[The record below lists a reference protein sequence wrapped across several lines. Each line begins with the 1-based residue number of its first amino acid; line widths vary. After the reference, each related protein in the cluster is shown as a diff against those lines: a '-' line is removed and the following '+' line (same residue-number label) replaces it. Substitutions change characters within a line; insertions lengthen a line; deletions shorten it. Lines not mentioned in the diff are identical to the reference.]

1 MKQST
6 KLLSMIL
13 ALVMAFSC
21 MTVIGSATKEDVT
34 KDKMTYDSVD
44 DAILSA
50 EQAATVLFNYL
61 DASVMPDLGVKDLS
75 VLGTLDLTSIDN
87 AVSSIYNL
95 LNNGTVGFLAISVT
109 DLKNLTAGKDI
120 LKGVQRSGGDLNV
133 AYALFNYLGADG
145 TVKVVKKAPYG
156 LLTKNGISLGG
167 LNSIVKTFADLS
179 EINGILTDIN
189 GYVTKMVYDLLIH
202 GSYKEGYENNSY
214 PSAEDLGGTLP
225 AGLTTIDSIIDMA
238 VAGLLTSPQDYEW
251 DEVTPT
257 LKNWDMNSYVMP
269 TFANKYTAATAATYL
284 SLSDPSNS
292 IFALL
297 DKVAPYAI
305 YDLGINPLNNNLK
318 KALFDAVE
326 ADAKEID
333 ISKVPADAKTAF
345 EADKE
350 DGTESYITYISYD
363 KIFKSSDGEWYYTTL
378 KNSEKI
384 GSNGEPETDKDG
396 NVVIEK
402 VRKYY
407 RINTASANSF
417 FDLINWDWNI
427 TAPNPAVEGSAT
439 GAINELDYAALI
451 RQYGSITQ
459 ALNHLVYIVA
469 ENALSDYAGKYFNKV
484 VYGNENAGN
493 PIWKDGATSAPE
505 DNSTVFLKNVERI
518 VKFLLAEYAD
528 KIFGEDSPYVDWEY
542 SDVENMTLVE
552 LIAHIGPT
560 FFEDAMPQLIM
571 PKDEN
576 GLVAFHDGVQ
586 ILEFGAIVIREFM
599 TEITPDVNYDAQI
612 FAAGTLTSA
621 DGRQFASHSADE
633 WFDLILNMGMDIAY
647 TYLNQITNFNK
658 AIPTQTITAER
669 WQGMLDEAIL
679 WAVGYVSSADG
690 ANGVLK
696 GISKNEV
703 EKVPGPLNKLS
714 YILNTI
720 LPLGF
725 VNGCT
730 TEAYDLDVEVLFN
743 KIKDLFQ
750 NFNLDT
756 IVSLFG
762 RNTDAKTNIL
772 NKGDVVTTLLDVV
785 DNILALVLR
794 AQLLGTHESVNALL
808 QSANLST
815 VIANL
820 LYQLKASAP
829 ALLTSALPVVCKL
842 IPDLGGE
849 QELGEPSIALG
860 HTVNL
865 SNGAAN
871 GNTFKIT
878 NGSTGLW
885 RGYKDASGNTLKD
898 THYSIRIKSVSAYNF
913 DGSASPYITSISL
926 DKTELGYSE
935 AATVTYN
942 AANVTQEMVGA
953 LVRFDVVYSIL
964 DEDGNALAGK
974 EFTKSQYVWMNY
986 NGSTDE
992 DNTETN
998 AFNKNKTRMGTR
1010 NLQYI
1015 DINNIE
1021 SDLENT
1027 GAVFLVHEGD
1037 GQLRNY
1043 AISGTTTYGITPG
1056 STTICDENGNPV
1068 DTSKDYL
1075 GNNTNRDF
1083 PRIYIFKNDIN
1094 KCRKGGKEED
1104 GDKYLNVSGASFDE
1118 AAWKASNPQEG
1129 GTIEIPFHFYA
1140 ERWNLFGSK
1149 KTDTY
1154 QGDANLTIKYYNSA
1168 NVKLLTDLVNEEAKI
1183 GRVKAEYHTD
1193 DATYYADRLLRTSE
1207 VSKDLLKETTST
1219 ATAWIDDDENVYA
1232 ESQVTNIVTTNYKVN
1247 GKDTGIVESVTGT
1260 VVSGDTKI
1268 AVKKVTTLNG
1278 KEVWERYLSDL
1289 EIGMRGA
1296 WQGKWNNDS
1305 LFNQGTLYK
1314 NLYIS
1319 TTEVQFL
1326 KLTDLELAAAGT
1338 GTLDTAVDALEA
1350 QLDAVEAQY
1359 SDTQD
1364 YTDYMMYR
1372 WNRYNSVREDARSIV
1387 DKKKAAAP
1395 SVPDSKFF
1403 PYSSVTETEIM
1414 GILSNSDNAGII
1426 GSYVD
1431 SDGGSFIS
1439 ALLEDYTADEMLV
1452 RNKELENA
1460 KSRYANVTALDVA
1473 QASNLLSRIPAR
1485 LIARYSD
1492 ASGKKTVVKT
1502 HLANEIASA
1511 NAMIGKVNVDEFG
1524 DPKYTDRSW
1533 NIYIKALEAAEAL
1546 NADANATQM
1555 QIFDTKWAL
1564 LIARNGLVLLAD
1576 EADYSELEELIAQAN
1591 NALAHQDLYEN
1602 TAKDFGAVLAEL
1614 GFGYDAEGEAIQVAL
1629 ANGDKVNLFPGSAEE
1644 VNHNG
1649 YDWTDQKKIDRAATA
1664 LKEALAK
1671 LKFKGS
1677 NVGFADGSDTVK
1689 DIVLVEADEKAG
1701 VEEVKL
1707 SSVAKIGAKLDAAA
1721 VKALFTATGSEDAIV
1736 SADVNYSA
1744 AQYDIDGF
1752 VGTNATITYYKTI
1765 DSVKVPVA
1773 TIKLVVEGDV
1783 NGDGVVNVL
1792 DASIVQV
1799 VSTEHAEL
1807 EGAYLVAGNMLGDIK
1822 AGIDRDDY
1830 IQVVNKALA

>member
-21 MTVIGSATKEDVT
+21 MTVIGSAVKEDVT

-61 DASVMPDLGVKDLS
+61 DASVMPGLGVMDLS
-75 VLGTLDLTSIDN
+75 VLGELDLTSIDS

-95 LNNGTVGFLAISVT
+95 LNNSTVGFLAVSVT
-109 DLKNLTAGKDI
+109 DLKNLTAGKNL

-156 LLTKNGISLGG
+156 LLTNNGISLGSL
-167 LNSIVKTFADLS
+167 LNGIVKSFADIS

-225 AGLTTIDSIIDMA
+225 AGLTTVDSIIDMA
-238 VAGLLTSPQDYEW
+238 LAGLLTSPQDYEW

-257 LKNWDMNSYVMP
+257 LKNWDMDSYVMP
-269 TFANKYTAATAATYL
+269 TFAKKYTAATAASYL
-284 SLSDPSNS
+284 SLSDSNNS

-333 ISKVPADAKTAF
+333 VSKVPTDAKTAF

-427 TAPNPAVEGSAT
+427 TAPNPVDGTAT
-439 GAINELDYAALI
+439 GAINEIDYAGI
-451 RQYGSITQ
+451 ISQYGSITQ
-459 ALNHLVYIVA
+459 ALNHLVYIVS
-469 ENALSDYAGKYFNKV
+469 ENALSDYAREYFNEV
-484 VYGNENAGN
+484 VYGDAKAGN
-493 PIWKDGATSAPE
+493 PIWKDGATSATE
-505 DNSTVFLKNVERI
+505 GNSTVFLKNIERI

-528 KIFGEDSPYVDWEY
+528 KIFGEDSPYVAWEY
-542 SDVENMTLVE
+542 SDVQNMTLVE

-621 DGRQFASHSADE
+621 GGRQFASHSADE
-633 WFDLILNMGMDIAY
+633 WFNLILNMGMDIAY
-647 TYLNQITNFNK
+647 TYLNQITNFNT
-658 AIPTQTITAER
+658 AIPAQEITETR
-669 WQGMLDEAIL
+669 WQDMLDKAIL
-679 WAVGYVSSADG
+679 WAVGYVSSEDG

-703 EKVPGPLNKLS
+703 NAISGPLNKLS
-714 YILNTI
+714 YIFNTI

-730 TEAYDLDVEVLFN
+730 TQAYDLDVQVLFN
-743 KIKDLFQ
+743 KVKDLVQ

-762 RNTDAKTNIL
+762 RNTDANTYNIL
-772 NKGDVVTTLLDVV
+772 NKGDIVTTLLDVV

-849 QELGEPSIALG
+849 QELGEPNIGIG

-865 SNGAAN
+865 NNGVSPTDKDTGAVKT
-871 GNTFKIT
+871 TFKIT

-885 RGYKDASGNTLKD
+885 RGYKDASGNTQKD
-898 THYSIRIKSVSAYNF
+898 NHYSIKIKSVTAHNF
-913 DGSASPYITSISL
+913 NGTNSDYITSLSL
-926 DKTELGYSE
+926 DKDTLNYSE
-935 AATVTYN
+935 SATVTYN
-942 AANVTQEMVGA
+942 VANVTQEMVGA
-953 LVRFDVVYSIL
+953 LVRFDVVYNIL
-964 DEDGNALAGK
+964 DEDGNVLAGK
-974 EFTKSQYVWMNY
+974 DFTKSQYVWMNY

-992 DNTETN
+992 
-998 AFNKNKTRMGTR
+998 GTDVMVYNGESGGYI
-1010 NLQYI
+1010 NLQMGVNTPQYV
-1015 DINNIE
+1015 DLDNIE
-1021 SDLENT
+1021 SSIESKAPAFIYFHTNGF
-1027 GAVFLVHEGD
+1027 GAKLTAYNVTATPFD
-1037 GQLRNY
+1037 
-1043 AISGTTTYGITPG
+1043 GITPG
-1056 STTICDENGNPV
+1056 TADKGSSDQLGAGTERKFPNILLF
-1068 DTSKDYL
+1068 KDGTYA
-1075 GNNTNRDF
+1075 
-1083 PRIYIFKNDIN
+1083 
-1094 KCRKGGKEED
+1094 CEGGKKE
-1104 GDKYLNVSGASFDE
+1104 GDRSITVTGASFNRAAWE
-1118 AAWKASNPQEG
+1118 AANKKEG
-1129 GTIEIPFHFYA
+1129 DTSTSTVSFDCTA
-1140 ERWNLFGSK
+1140 KKQRTGSK
-1149 KTDTY
+1149 EVTF
-1154 QGDANLTIKYYNSA
+1154 KYYSSA
-1168 NVKLLTDLVNEEAKI
+1168 NVNLLTNLVNKEANI
-1183 GRVKAEYHTD
+1183 GRVAAEYHTD
-1193 DATYYADRLLRTSE
+1193 DAIYYADRLLRTTE
-1207 VSKDLLKETTST
+1207 VSKDLLKETASVK
-1219 ATAWIDDDENVYA
+1219 TAWIDDDKNVYA
-1232 ESQVTNIVTTNYKVN
+1232 ESEVTNKKTTNYKVD
-1247 GKDTGIVESVTGT
+1247 GKDTGIAESVTGT
-1260 VVSGDTKI
+1260 VVKGDTKI
-1268 AVKKVTTLNG
+1268 AVKKVTELNG
-1278 KEVWERYLSDL
+1278 KEVWDRYLSDL

-1326 KLTDLELAAAGT
+1326 KLTDLELAAAGA

-1372 WNRYNSVREDARSIV
+1372 WNRYNSVRKDARSIV

-1395 SVPDSKFF
+1395 STPDSKFF

-1414 GILSNSDNAGII
+1414 GILSNSENASII

-1431 SDGGSFIS
+1431 SNGVNFIS
-1439 ALLEDYTADEMLV
+1439 ALLEDYTAEEMLV
-1452 RNKELENA
+1452 RNKELANA

-1473 QASNLLSRIPAR
+1473 QASNLLNRIPAR

-1524 DPKYTDRSW
+1524 EPKYTDRSW

-1807 EGAYLVAGNMLGDIK
+1807 EGAYLVAGNMVGDIK
-1822 AGIDRDDY
+1822 AGIDSADY
-1830 IQVVNKALA
+1830 REVVNKALA

>member
-13 ALVMAFSC
+13 ALIMAFSC

-61 DASVMPDLGVKDLS
+61 DASVMPGLGTVDLS
-75 VLGTLDLTSIDN
+75 VLGELNLTSIDN

-95 LNNGTVGFLAISVT
+95 LNNGTVGFLAVSVT
-109 DLKNLTAGKDI
+109 DLKNLTAGKNL

-156 LLTKNGISLGG
+156 LLTSNGISLGSL
-167 LNSIVKTFADLS
+167 LNGIVKSFADIS

-189 GYVTKMVYDLLIH
+189 GYVTKMVYDMLIH

-269 TFANKYTAATAATYL
+269 TFANNYTAADAATYL
-284 SLSDPSNS
+284 SLSNPSNS

-326 ADAKEID
+326 AETKEID

-427 TAPNPAVEGSAT
+427 TAPNPVNGTAT
-439 GAINELDYAALI
+439 GAINELDYAGLI
-451 RQYGSITQ
+451 SQYGSITQ

-469 ENALSDYAGKYFNKV
+469 ENALSDYAGKYFNEV
-484 VYGNENAGN
+484 VYGDAEAGN
-493 PIWKDGATSAPE
+493 PIWKDGATSAAE
-505 DNSTVFLKNVERI
+505 GNSTVFLKNVERI

-528 KIFGEDSPYVDWEY
+528 KIFGEDSPYVAWEY

-621 DGRQFASHSADE
+621 GGRQFASHSADE

-647 TYLNQITNFNK
+647 TYLNQITNFNT
-658 AIPTQTITAER
+658 AIPAQEITATR
-669 WQGMLDEAIL
+669 WQGMLDNAIL

-703 EKVPGPLNKLS
+703 SAITGPLNKLS

-720 LPLGF
+720 LPLEF

-730 TEAYDLDVEVLFN
+730 TAAYDLDVEVLFN
-743 KIKDLFQ
+743 KVKDLFQ

-762 RNTDAKTNIL
+762 RNTDPNTYNIL
-772 NKGDVVTTLLDVV
+772 NTGDVVTTLLDVV

-808 QSANLST
+808 QSDNLST

-820 LYQLKASAP
+820 LNQLEASAP

-849 QELGEPSIALG
+849 QELGEPSIGLRT
-860 HTVNL
+860 TVGLN
-865 SNGAAN
+865 NGASPTDKDTGAVKT
-871 GNTFKIT
+871 TFMIT

-885 RGYKDASGNTLKD
+885 RGYKDASGNTQND
-898 THYSIRIKSVSAYNF
+898 NHYKYQITDVKAYNY
-913 DGSASPYITSISL
+913 DGSASPYITNITLSAKEL
-926 DKTELGYSE
+926 DYSQ
-935 AATVTYN
+935 AATVTYTV
-942 AANVTQEMVGA
+942 ANVTDPGVI
-953 LVRFDVVYSIL
+953 VRFDVSYKVL
-964 DEDGNALAGK
+964 DEDGNALANKTFVKSSYAWLSYYESSDEGTRT
-974 EFTKSQYVWMNY
+974 FLFDGSNWAGDNLRFGTKSPQYL
-986 NGSTDE
+986 D
-992 DNTETN
+992 
-998 AFNKNKTRMGTR
+998 
-1010 NLQYI
+1010 I
-1015 DINNIE
+1015 DNIE
-1021 SDLENT
+1021 SDIENT
-1027 GAVFLVHEGD
+1027 APAFILFDNPTKRLNGYNVTATPFD
-1037 GQLRNY
+1037 
-1043 AISGTTTYGITPG
+1043 GITPG
-1056 STTICDENGNPV
+1056 TADKGS
-1068 DTSKDYL
+1068 SDYL
-1075 GNNTNRDF
+1075 GSGTKREF
-1083 PRIYIFKNDIN
+1083 PNIYLFKDGTYV
-1094 KCRKGGKEED
+1094 CEGGKTE
-1104 GDKYLNVSGASFDE
+1104 GDRSITVTGASFNRAAWE
-1118 AAWKASNPQEG
+1118 AANRKEGNETKTSVTITCKPGSNTE
-1129 GTIEIPFHFYA
+1129 T
-1140 ERWNLFGSK
+1140 
-1149 KTDTY
+1149 KT
-1154 QGDANLTIKYYNSA
+1154 GDVIIKYYSSVNAS
-1168 NVKLLTDLVNEEAKI
+1168 KLLSLVNDEAKI
-1183 GRVKAEYHTD
+1183 QRTTDMYHNDNT
-1193 DATYYADRLLRTSE
+1193 TYYADRLLRTTE
-1207 VSKDLLKETTST
+1207 VSEDLLKETTST
-1219 ATAWIDDDENVYA
+1219 GTAWIDDDKNVYA

-1247 GKDTGIVESVTGT
+1247 GKDTGIVESETGT

-1278 KEVWERYLSDL
+1278 ADVWNRYRANL

-1296 WQGKWNNDS
+1296 WQIKWRTES
-1305 LFNQGTLYK
+1305 LFNQGELYK

-1319 TTEVQFL
+1319 ATEVQFL
-1326 KLTDLELAAAGT
+1326 KLTDLELAATGGAG
-1338 GTLDTAVDALEA
+1338 LDSAVDALEA

-1372 WNRYNSVREDARSIV
+1372 WNRYNTVREDARSIV

-1395 SVPDSKFF
+1395 SAPDSKFF
-1403 PYSSVTETEIM
+1403 PYSGVTETEIK
-1414 GILSNSDNAGII
+1414 GILSNSANAGII
-1426 GSYVD
+1426 GSYVGGTD
-1431 SDGGSFIS
+1431 DGNFIS
-1439 ALLEDYTADEMLV
+1439 ALLEDYTAEEMLV

-1460 KSRYANVTALDVA
+1460 KSRYANVSALDVA
-1473 QASNLLSRIPAR
+1473 QASNLLNRIPAR
-1485 LIARYSD
+1485 LIVRYKD
-1492 ASGKKTVVKT
+1492 ASGNKTVVKT

-1533 NIYIKALEAAEAL
+1533 SRYEKALAAAEAL
-1546 NADANATQM
+1546 NADAKATQM
-1555 QIFDTKWAL
+1555 QIFDTKWEL

-1576 EADYSELEELIAQAN
+1576 EADYSELEELIAQAK
-1591 NALAHQDLYEN
+1591 NALAHQDLYDN

-1614 GFGYDAEGEAIQVAL
+1614 GFGYDEEGEAIKVAL
-1629 ANGDKVNLFPGSAEE
+1629 ANGDKVDLFPGSAEE
-1644 VNHNG
+1644 VNHKG

-1671 LKFKGS
+1671 LKFKDS

-1701 VEEVKL
+1701 IEEVKL

-1744 AQYDIDGF
+1744 AQYDVDGF

-1765 DSVKVPVA
+1765 DEVKVPVA

-1807 EGAYLVAGNMLGDIK
+1807 EGAYLVAGNMVGDIT

-1830 IQVVNKALA
+1830 LQVVNKVLA

>member
-21 MTVIGSATKEDVT
+21 MTVIGSATKEEVT

-61 DASVMPDLGVKDLS
+61 DASVMPGLGTMDLS
-75 VLGTLDLTSIDN
+75 VLGELNLTSIDN

-95 LNNGTVGFLAISVT
+95 LNNGLLGIVRGDVAKLRSNR
-109 DLKNLTAGKDI
+109 NL
-120 LKGVQRSGGDLNV
+120 LNVQRSGGDLNV
-133 AYALFNYLGADG
+133 AYALFNYLGADD
-145 TVKVVKKAPYG
+145 TVAVVRKAPYG
-156 LLTKNGISLGG
+156 LLTKNGITLGSL
-167 LNSIVKTFADLS
+167 LNGIVKGFVDIS

-225 AGLTTIDSIIDMA
+225 AGLTTVDSIIDMA
-238 VAGLLTSPQDYEW
+238 IAGLLTSPQDYEW
-251 DEVTPT
+251 DKVTPT
-257 LKNWDMNSYVMP
+257 VKNWDMKSYVMP
-269 TFANKYTAATAATYL
+269 TFAKKYTAATAASYL
-284 SLSDPSNS
+284 SLSDSNNS

-333 ISKVPADAKTAF
+333 VSKVPTDAKTAF

-427 TAPNPAVEGSAT
+427 TAPNPVDGTAT
-439 GAINELDYAALI
+439 GAINEIDYAGI
-451 RQYGSITQ
+451 ISQYGSITQ
-459 ALNHLVYIVA
+459 ALNHLVYIVS
-469 ENALSDYAGKYFNKV
+469 ENALSDYAEKYFNEV
-484 VYGNENAGN
+484 VYGNADAGN
-493 PIWKDGATSAPE
+493 PIWKDGATSATE
-505 DNSTVFLKNVERI
+505 GNSTVFLKNVERI

-528 KIFGEDSPYVDWEY
+528 KIFGEDSPYVAWEY
-542 SDVENMTLVE
+542 KDVQNMTLVE

-576 GLVAFHDGVQ
+576 GLVAFHPGVQ

-621 DGRQFASHSADE
+621 GGRQFATHSADE
-633 WFDLILNMGMDIAY
+633 WFNLILNMGMDIAY
-647 TYLNQITNFNK
+647 TYLNQITNFNT
-658 AIPTQTITAER
+658 AIPAQEITETR
-669 WQGMLDEAIL
+669 WQNMLDEAIL

-703 EKVPGPLNKLS
+703 EAISGPLNKLS
-714 YILNTI
+714 YIFNTI

-730 TEAYDLDVEVLFN
+730 TQAYDLDVQVLFN
-743 KIKDLFQ
+743 KVKDLVQ

-762 RNTDAKTNIL
+762 RNTDANTYNIL
-772 NKGDVVTTLLDVV
+772 NTGDVVTTLLDVV

-794 AQLLGTHESVNALL
+794 AQLLGTHESVNAVL
-808 QSANLST
+808 QSANLSQ

-849 QELGEPSIALG
+849 QELGEPSIGLRTTVAL
-860 HTVNL
+860 N
-865 SNGAAN
+865 NGASPTDGN
-871 GNTFKIT
+871 GAVKTTFMIT

-885 RGYKDASGNTLKD
+885 RGYKDASGKTQND
-898 THYSIRIKSVSAYNF
+898 NHYKYQITGVNAYNY
-913 DGSASPYITSISL
+913 DGSASPYITNITLSA
-926 DKTELGYSE
+926 TELDYSQ
-935 AATVTYN
+935 AATVTYTV
-942 AANVTQEMVGA
+942 ANVTDPGVI
-953 LVRFDVVYSIL
+953 VRFDVSYKVL
-964 DEDGNALAGK
+964 DEDGNALA
-974 EFTKSQYVWMNY
+974 
-986 NGSTDE
+986 
-992 DNTETN
+992 
-998 AFNKNKTRMGTR
+998 NKTFVKSSYAWLSYYASSDEGTR
-1010 NLQYI
+1010 NYLFKGGDNNKLRFGVNTPQYL
-1015 DINNIE
+1015 DLDNIE

-1027 GAVFLVHEGD
+1027 GPAFILFDHDTNKLWGYNVTATAFD
-1037 GQLRNY
+1037 
-1043 AISGTTTYGITPG
+1043 GITPG
-1056 STTICDENGNPV
+1056 TADKGS
-1068 DTSKDYL
+1068 SSYL
-1075 GNNTNRDF
+1075 GSGTKREF
-1083 PRIYIFKNDIN
+1083 PQIYLFKDGTYA
-1094 KCRKGGKEED
+1094 CEGGKEE
-1104 GDKYLNVSGASFDE
+1104 GDRTITVTGASFNRAAWE
-1118 AAWKASNPQEG
+1118 AANKQEG
-1129 GTIEIPFHFYA
+1129 DTSTMSVTITGKSGIT
-1140 ERWNLFGSK
+1140 ERGAST
-1149 KTDTY
+1149 KTES
-1154 QGDANLTIKYYNSA
+1154 GDVTFKYYSSA
-1168 NVKLLTDLVNEEAKI
+1168 NVNLLTDLVNREANI
-1183 GRVKAEYHTD
+1183 GRVAAEYHTNN
-1193 DATYYADRLLRTSE
+1193 ATYYADRLLRTTE

-1219 ATAWIDDDENVYA
+1219 GTAWIDDDKKKYA
-1232 ESQVTNIVTTNYKVN
+1232 ESEVTNIKTTNYKVN
-1247 GKDTGIVESVTGT
+1247 GTDTGIVESETGT
-1260 VVSGDTKI
+1260 VVKGDTKI

-1278 KEVWERYLSDL
+1278 ADVWNRYRANL

-1296 WQGKWNNDS
+1296 WQIKWRTES
-1305 LFNQGTLYK
+1305 LFNQGELYK

-1319 TTEVQFL
+1319 ATEVQFL
-1326 KLTDLELAAAGT
+1326 KLTDLELAATGGAG
-1338 GTLDTAVDALEA
+1338 LDSAVDALEK

-1372 WNRYNSVREDARSIV
+1372 WNRYNSVRNDARSIV

-1395 SVPDSKFF
+1395 SAPDSKFF

-1414 GILSNSDNAGII
+1414 GILSNSANAGII

-1431 SDGGSFIS
+1431 SNGVNFIS
-1439 ALLEDYTADEMLV
+1439 ALLEDYTAEEMLV

-1460 KSRYANVTALDVA
+1460 KSRYANVTDLDVA
-1473 QASNLLSRIPAR
+1473 QASNLLNRIPAR
-1485 LIARYSD
+1485 LIARYKD
-1492 ASGKKTVVKT
+1492 ASGNKTVVKT

-1576 EADYSELEELIAQAN
+1576 EADYSELEELIAQAK

-1744 AQYDIDGF
+1744 AQYDVAGF

>member
-13 ALVMAFSC
+13 ALIMAFSC
-21 MTVIGSATKEDVT
+21 MTVIGSATKEEVT

-61 DASVMPDLGVKDLS
+61 DASVMPGLGTVDLS
-75 VLGTLDLTSIDN
+75 VLGELNLTSIDS

-95 LNNGTVGFLAISVT
+95 LKKVKSTGLHISVT
-109 DLKNLTAGKDI
+109 DLGNLVDGMDI
-120 LKGVQRSGGDLNV
+120 LKNVQRSGGDLEV
-133 AYALFNYLGADG
+133 AYALFNYLGANG
-145 TVKVVKKAPYG
+145 TVAVVKKAPYG
-156 LLTKNGISLGG
+156 LLTNKGISLGSL
-167 LNSIVKTFADLS
+167 LNGIVKNFADLS

-225 AGLTTIDSIIDMA
+225 AGLTTVDSIIDMA
-238 VAGLLTSPQDYEW
+238 IAGLLTSPQDYEW

-257 LKNWDMNSYVMP
+257 LKKWDMNSYVMP
-269 TFANKYTAATAATYL
+269 TFAEKYTAATAASYL
-284 SLSDPSNS
+284 SLSDSNNS

-384 GSNGEPETDKDG
+384 VNGEPETDKDG

-427 TAPNPAVEGSAT
+427 TAPNPAVDGTAT
-439 GAINELDYAALI
+439 GAINEIDYAGI
-451 RQYGSITQ
+451 IKQYGSITQ
-459 ALNHLVYIVA
+459 ALNHLVYIVS
-469 ENALSDYAGKYFNKV
+469 ENALSDYAREYFNEV
-484 VYGNENAGN
+484 VYGNAKAGN
-493 PIWKDGATSAPE
+493 PIWKDGATSATE
-505 DNSTVFLKNVERI
+505 GNSTVFVKNLERI
-518 VKFLLAEYAD
+518 IKFLLAEYAD
-528 KIFGEDSPYVDWEY
+528 KIFGEDSPYVAWEY
-542 SDVENMTLVE
+542 KDVQNMTLVE

-647 TYLNQITNFNK
+647 TYLNQITNFNT
-658 AIPTQTITAER
+658 AIPPQEITATR
-669 WQGMLDEAIL
+669 WQDMLDKAIL
-679 WAVGYVSSADG
+679 WAVGYVSSEDG
-690 ANGVLK
+690 ANGVLN
-696 GISKNEV
+696 GISKNAV
-703 EKVPGPLNKLS
+703 NAIDGPLNKLS

-730 TEAYDLDVEVLFN
+730 TEAYDLDVQVLFN
-743 KIKDLFQ
+743 KVKDLVQ

-762 RNTDAKTNIL
+762 RNTDANTYNIL
-772 NKGDVVTTLLDVV
+772 NKGDIVTTLLDVV

-820 LYQLKASAP
+820 LNQLEASAR

-842 IPDLGGE
+842 IPDFGGE
-849 QELGEPSIALG
+849 QELGEPSIGLRT
-860 HTVNL
+860 TVGLN
-865 SNGAAN
+865 NGASPTDKDTGAVKT
-871 GNTFKIT
+871 TFMIT

-885 RGYKDASGNTLKD
+885 RGYKDENGNTQKD
-898 THYSIRIKSVSAYNF
+898 NHYKYKIIDVKAYDYKGSPSSHITNITLSA
-913 DGSASPYITSISL
+913 
-926 DKTELGYSE
+926 TELDYSQ
-935 AATVTYN
+935 AATVTYTV
-942 AANVTQEMVGA
+942 AGVEAPGEI
-953 LVRFDVVYSIL
+953 VRFDVSYQVL
-964 DEDGNALAGK
+964 DEDGNVLADKTFVKSSYAWLSYYESSDEGTRT
-974 EFTKSQYVWMNY
+974 FLFDGSNWAGDNLRFGTKSPQYL
-986 NGSTDE
+986 D
-992 DNTETN
+992 
-998 AFNKNKTRMGTR
+998 
-1010 NLQYI
+1010 I
-1015 DINNIE
+1015 DNIE
-1021 SDLENT
+1021 SDIENT
-1027 GAVFLVHEGD
+1027 APAFILFDNPTKRLNGYNVTATAFD
-1037 GQLRNY
+1037 
-1043 AISGTTTYGITPG
+1043 GITPG
-1056 STTICDENGNPV
+1056 TADKGS
-1068 DTSKDYL
+1068 SDYL
-1075 GNNTNRDF
+1075 GSGTKREF
-1083 PRIYIFKNDIN
+1083 PNIYLFKNGTYV
-1094 KCRKGGKEED
+1094 CEGGKTE
-1104 GDKYLNVSGASFDE
+1104 GDRSITVTGASFNS
-1118 AAWKASNPQEG
+1118 AAWKTANRKEGNETKTSVTITCKPGSNTE
-1129 GTIEIPFHFYA
+1129 
-1140 ERWNLFGSK
+1140 K
-1149 KTDTY
+1149 KT
-1154 QGDANLTIKYYNSA
+1154 GDVKIKYYSSVNAS
-1168 NVKLLTDLVNEEAKI
+1168 KLLSLVNDEAKI
-1183 GRVKAEYHTD
+1183 QRTADTYHHD
-1193 DATYYADRLLRTSE
+1193 NATYYADRLLRTTE
-1207 VSKDLLKETTST
+1207 VSKDLLKETTSVE
-1219 ATAWIDDDENVYA
+1219 TAWIGDDKNVYA
-1232 ESQVTNIVTTNYKVN
+1232 ESKVTNKKTTNYKVD
-1247 GKDTGIVESVTGT
+1247 GKDTGIAESVTGT
-1260 VVSGDTKI
+1260 VVKGDTKI

-1278 KEVWERYLSDL
+1278 EEVWNRYLSNL

-1296 WQGKWNNDS
+1296 WQIKWRTES
-1305 LFNQGTLYK
+1305 LFNQGELYK

-1319 TTEVQFL
+1319 ATEVQFL
-1326 KLTDLELAAAGT
+1326 KLTDLELAAAGA

-1372 WNRYNSVREDARSIV
+1372 WNRYNSVRNDARSIV

-1395 SVPDSKFF
+1395 SAPDSKFF
-1403 PYSSVTETEIM
+1403 PYSGVTETEIM

-1431 SDGGSFIS
+1431 SEGGSFIS

-1460 KSRYANVTALDVA
+1460 KSRYANVTDLDVA

-1511 NAMIGKVNVDEFG
+1511 NAMIGKVNEDEFG
-1524 DPKYTDRSW
+1524 EPKYTDRSW

-1564 LIARNGLVLLAD
+1564 LIARNGLVLFAD
-1576 EADYSELEELIAQAN
+1576 EADYSELEELIAQAK
-1591 NALAHQDLYEN
+1591 NALAHQDLYDN

-1744 AQYDIDGF
+1744 AKYDIDGF

-1822 AGIDRDDY
+1822 AGIDSADY
-1830 IQVVNKALA
+1830 REVVNKALA